1 MSKFV
6 GFAAAI
12 AFLCSGISIANAA
25 GDGGWVTCRDG
36 MKMHSGGACDNHGGV
51 VIEPNKSTSAPI
63 DTTKGLRPNNTATV
77 KKAKTQ
83 KTAATT
89 KPQKTASKKTSGPTA
104 RCMDGAMYFSTER
117 RGACAAH
124 GGVRSWL

>member
-6 GFAAAI
+6 GFAVTI
-12 AFLCSGISIANAA
+12 AFLSSGISIANAA
-25 GDGGWVTCRDG
+25 GDGAWVTCRDG
-36 MKMHSGGACDNHGGV
+36 MKMHSGGACENHGGV
-51 VIEPNKSTSAPI
+51 LIEPSKSIPI
-63 DTTKGLRPNNTATV
+63 DTSKGLTPNGTATV
-77 KKAKTQ
+77 KKTKTQ

-89 KPQKTASKKTSGPTA
+89 KPQKTVSKKTSGPTA